1 MRLLSEGLPGVKL
14 LALEPRPDERGSYVR
29 CFCREALA
37 RLGVELEVAQANTS
51 FTARALTLR
60 GLHYQL
66 PPASE
71 AKLVV
76 CLRGAVFDVVLDLRP
91 GSASF
96 GRHVGQEL
104 RAADHRALVVPPRCA
119 HGFLSL
125 SDDVIVAYYLSCAYT
140 PDLERGVRWDDPA
153 LALGW
158 PSPPR
163 LVSERD
169 RQHPDFDPAQHSLT

>member
-14 LALEPRPDERGSYVR
+14 LALEQHPDERGSYVR

-37 RLGVELEVAQANTS
+37 GLGVELEVAQGNTS

-60 GLHYQL
+60 GLHYQM
-66 PPASE
+66 PPAAE

-76 CLRGAVFDVVLDLRP
+76 CLRGRIFDVVLDLRP
-91 GSASF
+91 GSATF

-104 RAADHRALVVPPRCA
+104 SAAEHQALVVPPRCA

-125 SDDVIVAYYLSCAYT
+125 TDDVIVAYY
-140 PDLERGVRWDDPA
+140 
-153 LALGW
+153 
-158 PSPPR
+158 
-163 LVSERD
+163 
-169 RQHPDFDPAQHSLT
+169 